1 MPAKGTGVASVVAVP
16 LLVVGGLLAMM
27 LLLFGPSAQAACGPG
42 VAVDVDQVPEG
53 PIAGYSGEQLRN
65 AAHIMNAA
73 TALGLQRDAQI
84 LGVMTA
90 MGESSLQ
97 VLDYGDQAGPDSR
110 GLFQQRDNWGS
121 LEERMDP
128 TASATLFFNALI
140 AVADWQTLEPTIAAH
155 RVQRNAD
162 PYHYEKYYPAAV
174 EIVDALSGGGTP
186 GSCQSGPLVF
196 PLTTDPMYQLTSGYG
211 WRGFVIEGAGDW
223 HMAIDMQHW
232 PNPCDD
238 PIYAIT
244 NGTVTYASGY
254 QISIKH
260 PDGYT
265 ISYLHMYPEDM
276 FVAVGDTVTTGQ
288 NIALVGTNGPSTG
301 CHLHLSVEP
310 TGTTNAQ
317 VAALPR
323 SESIGG
329 PPGYVDPEAFYKLFG
344 VELCPADTCRRT
356 YQ

>member
-1 MPAKGTGVASVVAVP
+1 MAAQGTGAAAVIAIP
-16 LLVVGGLLAMM
+16 VLIVGGLLAAI
-27 LLLFGPSAQAACGPG
+27 LLLFSPSAQAACGPG
-42 VAVDVDQVPEG
+42 ISVNVDQVPDG
-53 PIAGYSGEQLRN
+53 PVAGYSGEQLRN

-73 TALGLQRDAQI
+73 TELGLQRDAQV

-128 TASATLFFNALI
+128 STSATLFFTALI

-174 EIVDALSGGGTP
+174 EVVDALSEGTTT
-186 GSCQSGPLVF
+186 GSCQSGPLGF
-196 PLTTDPMYQLTSGYG
+196 PLTTEPMYQLTSGYG
-211 WRGFVIEGAGDW
+211 YRGFIMAGAGDW
-223 HMAIDMQHW
+223 HEAVDMQHW

-244 NGTVTYASGY
+244 NGTVTYAAGY
-254 QISIKH
+254 QVSIKH

-265 ISYLHMYPEDM
+265 VSYLHMYPEDM
-276 FVAVGDTVTTGQ
+276 FVSVGDTVVSGQ

-301 CHLHLSVEP
+301 CHLHLMIE
-310 TGTTNAQ
+310 TTNTTNTA

-323 SESIGG
+323 SETLGG
-329 PPGYVDPEAFYKLFG
+329 PAGYVNPEEFYQAFGL
-344 VELCPADTCRRT
+344 ELCPAGTCRRT

>member
-1 MPAKGTGVASVVAVP
+1 MAARGIGVGAVIAFP
-16 LLVVGGLLAMM
+16 LLVIGGLLAAV
-27 LLLFGPSAQAACGPG
+27 LLLFGPGAQATCGPG
-42 VAVDVDQVPEG
+42 TVVNVDETPEG

-65 AAHIMNAA
+65 AAYIMNAA
-73 TALGLQRDAQI
+73 AALGLERDAQI

-97 VLDYGDQAGPDSR
+97 VLDYGDEAGPDSR
-110 GLFQQRDNWGS
+110 GLFQQRDSWGT

-128 TASATLFFNALI
+128 TSSATLFFTALM

-155 RVQRNAD
+155 RVQGNAD
-162 PYHYEKYYPAAV
+162 PFHYEQYHPAAV
-174 EIVDALSGGGTP
+174 EVVDALAGGGT
-186 GSCQSGPLVF
+186 SNCQSGPLVY
-196 PLTTDPMYQLTSGYG
+196 PLTTDPMFQMTSGYG

-223 HMAIDMQHW
+223 HPAVDLQHW

-244 NGTVTYASGY
+244 NGTVTYAAGY

-265 ISYLHMYPEDM
+265 VSYVHMYPEDM
-276 FVAVGDTVTTGQ
+276 FVSVGDVVTPGQ
-288 NIALVGTNGPSTG
+288 EIALVGTNGPSTG
-301 CHLHLSVEP
+301 CHLHLSVEVA
-310 TGTTNAQ
+310 GTTNDA

-329 PPGYVDPEAFYKLFG
+329 PIGFVNPEEFYQLFG
-344 VELCPADTCRRT
+344 LEFCPADTCRRT
-356 YQ
+356 Y